1 MAWGNRP
8 KNDRYAIIGA
18 FAGMLVAGIVAIMFA
33 YNAGSVVRYLILAT
47 GLVVGWGLGRWL
59 GSRP

>member
-33 YNAGSVVRYLILAT
+33 YNAGSVVRYLIMAT

-59 GSRP
+59 GSRH

>member
-8 KNDRYAIIGA
+8 KYDRYAIIGA

-33 YNAGSVVRYLILAT
+33 YNAGSFVRYLIMAT

>member
-33 YNAGSVVRYLILAT
+33 YNAGSVVRYLIMAT

>member
-1 MAWGNRP
+1 MAWSDRP
-8 KNDRYAIIGA
+8 KNDRYAVIGA
-18 FAGMLVAGIVAIMFA
+18 FVGMFIAGIVAITFA
-33 YNAGSVVRYLILAT
+33 FNASSFVRYLIMAV

>member
-33 YNAGSVVRYLILAT
+33 YNAGSVVRYLFMAT

>member
-33 YNAGSVVRYLILAT
+33 YNAGSFVRYLIMAT

>member
-1 MAWGNRP
+1 MAWGDRP

-18 FAGMLVAGIVAIMFA
+18 FAGMFIAGIVAIMFA
-33 YNAGSVVRYLILAT
+33 FNASSFVRYLIMAA

-59 GSRP
+59 GSRS

>member
-33 YNAGSVVRYLILAT
+33 YNAGSVVRYLIMAT
-47 GLVVGWGLGRWL
+47 GLVAGWGLGRWL